1 MGMETNK
8 EGMSGTKLFERDPQ
22 CFDRRLETHRRLKR
36 VTAEERKEYLDSLP
50 CVLCDRMGGS
60 CDCDAEKP
68 RKKRQ
73 PLNL

>member
-22 CFDRRLETHRRLKR
+22 LFDKRLINHTRLKR
-36 VTAEERKEYLDSLP
+36 VTEEERKEYLDSLP
-50 CVLCDRMGGS
+50 CVLCDRMGES

-68 RKKRQ
+68 RKKRK